1 MKFKHRVIVF
11 SSIGFGYGVLAGVL
25 ISALTSS
32 AGYADGAYHICSKE
46 FIDAVGNPM
55 AALTL
60 QMLATGLYGALC
72 MGGSAIYSIESWGL
86 LKCTLIH
93 YFMCIVPYLIM
104 GVLLRWYNAGN
115 VSSLIIMLVLMTA
128 VYGIIWLVNFLSYRK
143 ELRKLNMQLNNLK
156 KIEQN

>member
-1 MKFKHRVIVF
+1 MKLKHRVIVY

-32 AGYADGAYHICSKE
+32 AGYSDGAFRICSPE

-55 AALTL
+55 AALTI
-60 QMLATGLYGALC
+60 QMLATGLYGVLC

-93 YFMCIVPYLIM
+93 YIMCIGTFPVM
-104 GVLLRWYNAGN
+104 GFLLRWYNAGN
-115 VSSLIIMLVLMTA
+115 ISYLFIMLAIMTGVYVL
-128 VYGIIWLVNFLSYRK
+128 IWLVNYLSYRI
-143 ELRKLNMQLNNLK
+143 ELK
-156 KIEQN
+156 KINRELTVLKRIEEK